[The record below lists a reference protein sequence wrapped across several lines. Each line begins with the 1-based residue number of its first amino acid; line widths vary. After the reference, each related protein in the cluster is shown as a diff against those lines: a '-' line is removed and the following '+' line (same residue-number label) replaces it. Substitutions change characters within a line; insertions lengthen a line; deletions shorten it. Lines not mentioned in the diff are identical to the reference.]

1 MTTILQ
7 QLNDLLTAAVLVIAF
22 SLLAYIALHNPRN
35 AMARAVCV
43 LLIGVVIV
51 CGGDVLLQVAQQP
64 RTISFLLR
72 AQWLGI
78 ACVPAGYLHLSDALL
93 TYSDGRRPR
102 WRLALVRA
110 GYALSALIVVAV
122 FASELIAHE
131 PLLSGRLAQ
140 LGAGPFFGLYV
151 LFIAASLGCVL
162 AAIVQARRSALTPT
176 LRRRL
181 TYLGAT
187 FFAPGLGVF
196 PYLVVAGTA
205 DQLSIDAILL
215 LSALVNG
222 AVACMIIVMTYSTA
236 FQGVLLPERLIKYDF
251 VRWGLYGP
259 TVGLT
264 IILFLQVEPLLDR
277 LLGLPPGTLSTFGV
291 MLMAVL
297 MPIFVSR
304 VKPYLDAL
312 VHLQDHDEIDYLRAL
327 PRSTF
332 TRSDLRQLL
341 ENTLIAVCGAIGV
354 QTGFVVGPEPTRD
367 GEADGQPRYTVKA
380 LCGSRQEVKRFAAQH
395 RLADLMPRLEGVPTR
410 EPDGVPPP
418 EAFVPVNGFCML
430 SLRDA
435 DGAFLGAL
443 AVAYPFASLGPD
455 TRRLIGA
462 LAHQMELALA
472 TVQMQQG
479 LFDALRGLGPEM
491 ESLQQLTSRL
501 EQATPASLADLETD
515 VSLMPTFPKLVKDA
529 LTHYW
534 GGPKLSDSPLLAL
547 RAVRRQIADQGG
559 NPTKALQAV
568 LRQAIDNMRPNDQLD
583 PSAPEWL
590 LYNILD
596 QRFLQGR
603 RISDIANKLALSES
617 DLYRKQRIAVEEVAR
632 QIALMEEGEH

>member
-7 QLNDLLTAAVLVIAF
+7 QLNDLLTAGALVIAF

-35 AMARAVCV
+35 DMARAVCV

-64 RTISFLLR
+64 HTISVLLR

-78 ACVPAGYLHLSDALL
+78 AFVPAGYLHLSDALL
-93 TYSDGRRPR
+93 AYSDGGRPR
-102 WRLALVRA
+102 WRQALVYA
-110 GYALSALIVVAV
+110 GYALSALICALV
-122 FASELIAHE
+122 FFTELIAHE
-131 PLLSGRLAQ
+131 PVLSGPLAQ

-162 AAIVQARRSALTPT
+162 AAIAYVRRNALTPT

-196 PYLVVAGTA
+196 PYLVVAGSA
-205 DQLSIDAILL
+205 AQLSTDAILL
-215 LSALVNG
+215 LSALVNA

-264 IILFLQVEPLLDR
+264 IILFLQVEPRLDR

-291 MLMAVL
+291 MVMAVV

-354 QTGFVVGPEPTRD
+354 HTGFVVGPEPPRE
-367 GEADGQPRYTVKA
+367 GELDTAPHYTVKA
-380 LCGSRQEVKRFAAQH
+380 LCGSRQEVKRFASQH
-395 RLADLMPRLEGVPTR
+395 QLADLMGRLETAPTR

-430 SLRDA
+430 PLRDA
-435 DGAFLGAL
+435 GGRFLGAL

-472 TVQMQQG
+472 TVQMQQS

-501 EQATPASLADLETD
+501 EQATPASLADLEAD
-515 VSLMPTFPKLVKDA
+515 VSLQPAFPKLVKDA

-547 RAVRRQIADQGG
+547 RAVRRQLGEQGG
-559 NPTKALQAV
+559 SPTKALQAV

-632 QIALMEEGEH
+632 QIALMEEGE